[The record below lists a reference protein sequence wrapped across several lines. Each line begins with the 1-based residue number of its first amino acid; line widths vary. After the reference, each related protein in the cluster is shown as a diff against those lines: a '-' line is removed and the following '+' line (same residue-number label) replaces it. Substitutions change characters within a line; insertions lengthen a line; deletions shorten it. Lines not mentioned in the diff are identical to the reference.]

1 MSNLT
6 LLDDFCKAAVFIL
19 IIITL
24 LLLFDWSFPII
35 DFLCFLPIFFLGDHN
50 TGAPQAQHWQQNY
63 PPPTDNKVTLLANPA
78 PAPAISAKPYQPP
91 LLGPVSHEPPST
103 SSSLGLGSEKPFV
116 SPSPGT
122 LGLPQGTF
130 SYEELAMATNGFSN
144 TNLVGQGGFGY
155 VHKGVLLDGK
165 VVAIKQLKPGS
176 GQGER
181 EFQAEI
187 EIISRIHHRH
197 LVSLIGYCI
206 TGAQRMLVYEFIPN
220 NTLEF
225 HLHGEC
231 FLLSHLLHVTW
242 RVQRHE

>member
-1 MSNLT
+1 MFFAN
-6 LLDDFCKAAVFIL
+6 
-19 IIITL
+19 
-24 LLLFDWSFPII
+24 
-35 DFLCFLPIFFLGDHN
+35 FFLGDHN

-78 PAPAISAKPYQPP
+78 PAPAISAKLYQPSV
-91 LLGPVSHEPPST
+91 LGPVSHEPPST

-122 LGLPQGTF
+122 FGLPQGTF

-206 TGAQRMLVYEFIPN
+206 TGAQRMLVYEFVPN